1 MLYIY
6 CVTMKGG
13 TDMDTIFWLVALVLF
28 LILEAGTVA
37 LVSAWFAAGAL
48 VALFASLLHAPLWLQ
63 ALLFAVVSILLLACL
78 RPITRKY
85 FKPHLVRT
93 NVDALLGA
101 EGYVTAQIDN
111 LAATGQVKLGA
122 MEWTARSTSGA
133 PIAKGTL
140 VKVDRISG
148 VKVYV
153 TAVSNT
159 EPAS

>member
-1 MLYIY
+1 MTVFGLYVSMI
-6 CVTMKGG
+6 
-13 TDMDTIFWLVALVLF
+13 IIWLVIALVMLV
-28 LILEAGTVA
+28 IEAFTVGLA
-37 LVSAWFAAGAL
+37 TIWFAAGAL